1 MHLVFI
7 LVCWSTAVDTFFRSY
22 KSAPIQIE
30 WFASPFHGIWKYPV
44 QWQVCVI
51 MIECMNGSN
60 GLTCEFPGWWFFK
73 FSLLVFSPLPLQPP
87 MPTFQSKPYRQSQ
100 ALNPLVTKVKK
111 HPFLFFG
118 LPFIGIIV
126 GGSFALSQITQTRFD
141 HRDMRH
147 SKVCYIVTCFCM
159 MFIPFI
165 LSGCERRS
173 IGNGQE

>member
-1 MHLVFI
+1 MH
-7 LVCWSTAVDTFFRSY
+7 
-22 KSAPIQIE
+22 E
-30 WFASPFHGIWKYPV
+30 WFKWADLRISWVVVLQV
-44 QWQVCVI
+44 QLACFL
-51 MIECMNGSN
+51 S
-60 GLTCEFPGWWFFK
+60 TTFTT
-73 FSLLVFSPLPLQPP
+73 P

-100 ALNPLVTKVKK
+100 ALNPLVSKVKK
-111 HPFLFFG
+111 HPFLLFG